1 MKILYDQQIFSFQD
15 YGGISRYFYELAKYI
30 KRTKNEV
37 LVDGKY
43 SNNIFLS
50 KLKKNIINVLPGF
63 NFPYKNI
70 VLFYL
75 NNYFGDRFLNNNK
88 FDILHVTYYHPYFL
102 NKLKGTPYVITVY
115 DMIPEL
121 FTKKFKGLSGKTI
134 EYKKKSILN
143 ANHIITISEN
153 TKRDLINLYNIPKDK
168 IQVIHLGNPFEDIQP
183 HKVKNLPNKYLLFVG
198 NRGGYKN
205 FINFI
210 ESLVPIL
217 RKDTDLLVVCA
228 GGGKFTNNEKQ
239 LFSKLKIEP
248 QVKHIK
254 FKNDNELAFIYKK
267 AHIYILPSLYEGFG
281 LTALEAFSMDCP
293 VVASN
298 VSSIPEVCGDAAIF
312 INPKSED
319 SIRKGVARVLEDEK
333 LRMNLIK
340 LGFERIKKFTWRKT
354 VKETLRVYERVIKSY
369 N

>member
-1 MKILYDQQIFSFQD
+1 
-15 YGGISRYFYELAKYI
+15 
-30 KRTKNEV
+30 
-37 LVDGKY
+37 
-43 SNNIFLS
+43 
-50 KLKKNIINVLPGF
+50 
-63 NFPYKNI
+63 
-70 VLFYL
+70 
-75 NNYFGDRFLNNNK
+75 
-88 FDILHVTYYHPYFL
+88 
-102 NKLKGTPYVITVY
+102 
-115 DMIPEL
+115 
-121 FTKKFKGLSGKTI
+121 
-134 EYKKKSILN
+134 
-143 ANHIITISEN
+143 
-153 TKRDLINLYNIPKDK
+153 LYNIPKDK
-168 IQVIHLGNPFEDIQP
+168 IKVIHLGNPFEDIQP
-183 HKVKNLPNKYLLFVG
+183 HKVEYLPNKYLLFVG

-217 RKDTDLLVVCA
+217 KKDTDLLVVCA

-239 LFSKLKIEP
+239 LFSKLKIES

-333 LRMNLIK
+333 LRKNLIK

-354 VKETLRVYERVIKSY
+354 VKETLRVYERAIKSY